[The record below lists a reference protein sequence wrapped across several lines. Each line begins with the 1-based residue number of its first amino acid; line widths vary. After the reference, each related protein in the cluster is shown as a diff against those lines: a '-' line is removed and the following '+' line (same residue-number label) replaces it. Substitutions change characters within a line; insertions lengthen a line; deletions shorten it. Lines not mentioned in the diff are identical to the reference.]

1 MASINFNDINESSNN
16 SGDYKVG
23 FFSMK
28 NGEEAIVRFAIN
40 SIDDFELY
48 TVHPVTVGQSSY
60 PNRRV
65 SCLRENPK
73 SDPIN
78 MCPLCARGEKVQQ
91 RMYIKMIQYVNDNGR
106 IVPKA
111 VVWDRPAFSY
121 APQLKSYLDSYGP
134 LTNIVC
140 KIVRQGDGLETKY
153 TIMPNLNPQMYN
165 EQTYPK
171 DFSAFDDFKVLGTM
185 VMDRTFD
192 EVNQFVLTGNF
203 PQRQANNNSAQNEL
217 GVNTTPMGAA
227 LNTTITHQID
237 REPSYETGDNPPW
250 YDDNPLVN
258 NTYAKPQT
266 TDQQINPN
274 IPNSSP
280 QMSRPTRYY

>member
-1 MASINFNDINESSNN
+1 
-16 SGDYKVG
+16 
-23 FFSMK
+23 MK
-28 NGEEAIVRFAIN
+28 SGEEAIVRFAIN

-48 TVHPVTVGQSSY
+48 TVHPVTVGQASY

-78 MCPLCARGEKVQQ
+78 MCPLCAKGEKVQQ

-140 KIVRQGDGLETKY
+140 KIVRQGEGLDTKY

-165 EQTYPK
+165 EQTYIK
-171 DFSAFDDFKVLGTM
+171 DFSDFDDFKVLGTM
-185 VMDRTFD
+185 VMDKSFD
-192 EVNQFVLTGNF
+192 EVNQFVMTGNF
-203 PQRQANNNSAQNEL
+203 PQTQANNTSSQSTPMQSMPTQQF
-217 GVNTTPMGAA
+217 VPNTTPPATSA
-227 LNTTITHQID
+227 NTTAWEEDTPFTQD
-237 REPSYETGDNPPW
+237 F
-250 YDDNPLVN
+250 
-258 NTYAKPQT
+258 NTNSPG
-266 TDQQINPN
+266 
-274 IPNSSP
+274 IPNTTP

>member
-1 MASINFNDINESSNN
+1 MASINFSDINTDSNN
-16 SGDYKVG
+16 GEYKVG
-23 FFSMK
+23 FFSLK

-48 TVHPVTVGQSSY
+48 TVHPITVGQSSY

-78 MCPLCARGEKVQQ
+78 MCPLCAKGEKVQQ

-140 KIVRQGDGLETKY
+140 KIVRQGEGLDTKY

-165 EQTYPK
+165 EQTYIK
-171 DFSAFDDFKVLGTM
+171 DFSDFDDFKVLGTM
-185 VMDRTFD
+185 VMDKSFD
-192 EVNQFVLTGNF
+192 EVNQFVMTGNF
-203 PQRQANNNSAQNEL
+203 PQTQANNTSSQSTPMQSMPTQQFVPNNTPPATSA
-217 GVNTTPMGAA
+217 NTTAWEEDTPFTQDF
-227 LNTTITHQID
+227 NTNSNS
-237 REPSYETGDNPPW
+237 PG
-250 YDDNPLVN
+250 
-258 NTYAKPQT
+258 
-266 TDQQINPN
+266 
-274 IPNSSP
+274 IPNTAP

>member
-1 MASINFNDINESSNN
+1 MASINFSDINTDSNN
-16 SGDYKVG
+16 GEYKVG
-23 FFSMK
+23 FFSLK

-48 TVHPVTVGQSSY
+48 TVHPITVGQSSY

-78 MCPLCARGEKVQQ
+78 MCPLCAKGEKVQQ

-140 KIVRQGDGLETKY
+140 KIVRQGEGLDTKY
-153 TIMPNLNPQMYN
+153 TIMPNLNPQIYN
-165 EQTYPK
+165 EQTYIK
-171 DFSAFDDFKVLGTM
+171 DFSDFDDFKVLGTV
-185 VMDRTFD
+185 VMDKSFD
-192 EVNQFVLTGNF
+192 EVNQFVMTGNF
-203 PQRQANNNSAQNEL
+203 PQTQTNNPAPQTTPSPMQATPTQQFTPNTMQTASNPSTPPWEEETPFTQDFNANPP
-217 GVNTTPMGAA
+217 GVPNTTP
-227 LNTTITHQID
+227 
-237 REPSYETGDNPPW
+237 
-250 YDDNPLVN
+250 
-258 NTYAKPQT
+258 
-266 TDQQINPN
+266 
-274 IPNSSP
+274 
-280 QMSRPTRYY
+280 QMDRPTRYY